1 MRFQQLMS
9 REIVLTFLL
18 TLAVIPASTS
28 FGGSVSFDLSIDTT
42 SFSGTSGDV
51 EIQLGSNG
59 PLIPSPI
66 TATFSDY
73 SSDATL
79 NGATGYLIA
88 PNPSATTLSGN
99 LIDNTLTLSNDDSA
113 LQVADADQLVSSFGT
128 YLNFKITLTGAGI
141 GSSSDSTPSLAI
153 SVFNSS
159 NQPLFSGPTETNNAA
174 AFYQVGT
181 DGSVTPTLYGLASV
195 PEPGSLALTGI
206 GFSLIEIISRKRR
219 NRQSR

>member
-66 TATFSDY
+66 TATDFLPLSPSR
-73 SSDATL
+73 SS
-79 NGATGYLIA
+79 
-88 PNPSATTLSGN
+88 
-99 LIDNTLTLSNDDSA
+99 
-113 LQVADADQLVSSFGT
+113 
-128 YLNFKITLTGAGI
+128 
-141 GSSSDSTPSLAI
+141 
-153 SVFNSS
+153 
-159 NQPLFSGPTETNNAA
+159 A
-174 AFYQVGT
+174 AFIPRTVE
-181 DGSVTPTLYGLASV
+181 TLAPAWPVMNKS
-195 PEPGSLALTGI
+195 
-206 GFSLIEIISRKRR
+206 
-219 NRQSR
+219 

>member
-88 PNPSATTLSGN
+88 PNP
-99 LIDNTLTLSNDDSA
+99 DNTLTLSNDDSA